1 MPKPIPQRVAVIGA
15 GPIGIEAA
23 LYAKACG
30 FAVAVYDR
38 GPVGGHVRRWGHARM
53 FTPFGLNATPLGLA
67 EVRREKAGRSLP
79 AEGDLITGRQ
89 FVDSYLT
96 PLAETEA
103 LIESLHL
110 E

>member
-1 MPKPIPQRVAVIGA
+1 MPKPPPLRVAVIGA
-15 GPIGIEAA
+15 GSIGIEAA

-38 GPVGGHVRRWGHARM
+38 GPVGEHMRRWGHIRM
-53 FTPFGLNATPLGLA
+53 FTPFGMSCTPLGLA

-79 AEGDLITGRQ
+79 AEGDPITGRQ

-96 PLAETEA
+96 PLAETET
-103 LIESLHL
+103 LL
-110 E
+110 